1 MRRALIVGGTGPVG
15 RATAR
20 RLLAA
25 GWLVDLIGR
34 NPAHLPADIAAAGG
48 RFVAADRND
57 SDQLLAALGDGA
69 DLLVDCI
76 CYTAADATRLLPLMR
91 EARSTV
97 MISSKAVYADGAGKH
112 SNSAT
117 APHFEGPI
125 RETQPTVAP
134 GDADFTTREGYGAN
148 KVAAEQVLLDSGC
161 PVTVLRPSKIHGS
174 GARRPREWVFVKR
187 VLDRRPV
194 LFLARRGEGVDQPTA
209 AANIAALIEV
219 VAATPGQRILNSAD
233 PDAPSALEISRT
245 IALQLDHV
253 WDEVL
258 LDDEVD
264 EMLGRTPWDAPHPIV
279 LDMTA
284 AGDLGYT
291 PVGDYATTVADEVEW
306 LVAAARGG
314 EGAESLPGRDDAFFG
329 PMLDYAAE
337 DRHVATHSVR
347 KGCNGDTACSEANVR
362 HLRADLRQ

>member
-1 MRRALIVGGTGPVG
+1 MPRALIVGGTGLIG

-25 GWLVDLIGR
+25 GWQVDLTGR

-48 RFVAADRND
+48 KFVAADRDD
-57 SDQLLAALGDGA
+57 SDQLLTALGDGA
-69 DLLVDCI
+69 DLVVDCI
-76 CYTAADATRLLPLMR
+76 CYTADDATRLLPLVR
-91 EARSTV
+91 PAGSTV
-97 MISSKAVYADGAGKH
+97 MISSKAVYVDGAGHH

-117 APHFEGPI
+117 APQFDGPI
-125 RETQPTVAP
+125 RETQPTLAP
-134 GDADFTTREGYGAN
+134 GDADYTTREGYGPN
-148 KVAAEQVLLDSGC
+148 KVAAEQVLLDSGQ
-161 PVTVLRPSKIHGS
+161 PVTVLRPAKIHGA

-187 VLDRRPV
+187 ALDRRPAV
-194 LFLARRGEGVDQPTA
+194 FLAHRGAGVDQPTA

-245 IALQLDHV
+245 IARQLDHV

-258 LDDEVD
+258 LEDGADET
-264 EMLGRTPWDAPHPIV
+264 LGRHPWDAPHPIV

-284 AGDLGYT
+284 AIDLGYR
-291 PVGDYATTVADEVEW
+291 PVGDYATTVTDEVEW
-306 LVAAARGG
+306 LVSAARGVD
-314 EGAESLPGRDDAFFG
+314 GAEILPGLDDAFFG

-337 DRHVATHSVR
+337 DRYLATHP
-347 KGCNGDTACSEANVR
+347 G
-362 HLRADLRQ
+362 